1 MLIDRRRKHYVRL
14 LLFYGVLAWIGHLSG
29 NLWQVLAFA
38 LALHLFWYM
47 VQVHWLIDW
56 LQEFDTEAPHSAH
69 GIWGDLLDYL
79 WQFRRRQRSDLRRLE
94 KNLERIQDSVE
105 SLSDGL
111 VIITR
116 HGELQW
122 WNEAAETM
130 LGLREGDMG
139 QSITNLV
146 RDPKFVNW
154 FKVNRW
160 HGQLELSNPRTHHI
174 LEITNNRHAGGNRL
188 LLVRDVTRL
197 RRLEQMRQD
206 FVANASHELR
216 TPLTVLQGYL
226 EGFSDHRDS
235 LPVRTHRAIDQ
246 MQSQTRR
253 MANLVNDLLLLTRL
267 DSAEAT
273 QQSEVVEVS
282 TLMESIA
289 ADAREL
295 SGDKGQDI
303 QVMSESSQSLL
314 GVASELRSAFSNL
327 VFNAVHYTPERG
339 SITLRWRTDESGG
352 YFDVIDNGVG
362 IEQKHIHRLTER
374 FYRVDPSRS
383 SETGGTGLGLAIVKH
398 VLAHHDGQLHI
409 ASQPGEGSTFT
420 CYFPARMLMPANSKR
435 ADARAAG

>member
-1 MLIDRRRKHYVRL
+1 MLIDRRRKHYLRL
-14 LLFYGVLAWIGHLSG
+14 LLFYGGLAWIGQLSG
-29 NLWQVLAFA
+29 NLWQLLTFA

-56 LQEFDTEAPHSAH
+56 LRDFESETPHSAH
-69 GIWGDLLDYL
+69 GLWGDLLDYL
-79 WQFRRRQRSDLRRLE
+79 WQFRRRQRSDVRRLE
-94 KNLERIQDSVE
+94 KNLQRIQDSVE

-130 LGLREGDMG
+130 LGLRDGDVG
-139 QSITNLV
+139 QSITSLV

-154 FKVNRW
+154 FRVNRW
-160 HGQLELSNPRTHHI
+160 HGQLELTNPRTHHI

-235 LPVRTHRAIDQ
+235 LPPRTHRAIDQ

-253 MANLVNDLLLLTRL
+253 MGNLVNDLLLLTRL
-267 DSAEAT
+267 DSAEASPQT
-273 QQSEVVEVS
+273 EVVDI
-282 TLMESIA
+282 TAMMESIA

-303 QVMSESSQSLL
+303 RVQSQSSQRLL

-327 VFNAVHYTPERG
+327 VFNAVHYTPAEG
-339 SITLRWRTDESGG
+339 TITLQWRTDESGG

-362 IEQKHIHRLTER
+362 IDKKHIHRLTER

-398 VLAHHDGQLHI
+398 ALAHHEGQLQI
-409 ASQPGEGSTFT
+409 SSRLGVGSTFT
-420 CYFPARMLMPANSKR
+420 CYFPASVLVSAGAAPAAK
-435 ADARAAG
+435 RAAG